1 MRAYI
6 NMKPGSEPRYW
17 EDGAHF
23 QAWYPVHVASDLVPG
38 KIVGRKFLNSKII
51 LYRDPEGN
59 PVAQTAYCPHIGAD
73 LSDGDIVEGQVRC
86 PYHHWRFAA
95 DGACAHI
102 ASGAH
107 PPRAAR
113 IYNYPVAEKWGLIW
127 VFNGT
132 EPLYEVPTFNG
143 DESDYIFTAR
153 ERPDI
158 ILTDSWIQGTNGLD
172 FQHLS
177 SVHHMPEAAKP
188 KEVIFNDYTIEYAL
202 THASPEGWN
211 RMYAANC
218 LVAHWTLPLPTNC
231 YVIFCTNAPE
241 PGRSESFWVAAVKPM
256 PGETRAEA
264 EARLAELD
272 QFLFG
277 FFSEDEYVLNG
288 LRLRLPGDAKLI
300 KDDLYFGK
308 FFNWLDKFP
317 RAAPLD

>member
-17 EDGAHF
+17 EGGAHF
-23 QAWYPVHVASDLVPG
+23 QAWYPIHVAKDLPQG
-38 KIVGRKFLNSKII
+38 KIVGRQFVGSKII
-51 LYRDPEGN
+51 LYRDTEGK
-59 PVAQTAYCPHIGAD
+59 PVAQSAYCAHLGAD
-73 LSDGDIVEGQVRC
+73 LSDGDMVEGQVRC

-95 DGACAHI
+95 DGFCSHI
-102 ASGAH
+102 ASGAR

-113 IYNYPVAEKWGLIW
+113 IFNYPVAEKWGLIW

-132 EPLYEVPTFNG
+132 EPLYEVPSFDG
-143 DESDYIFTAR
+143 EESDYLFTAR

-172 FQHLS
+172 FQHLTA
-177 SVHHMPEAAKP
+177 VHNMPESAKP
-188 KEVIFNDYTIEYAL
+188 GDVTFNDFTIEYPL
-202 THASPEGWN
+202 TFMAPEGKN

-241 PGRSESFWVAAVKPM
+241 PGRSESFWVAAIKQM
-256 PGETRAEA
+256 PDETRAQA
-264 EARLAELD
+264 EARLAALD

-277 FFSEDEYVLNG
+277 FFTEDEYVLNG

-300 KDDLYFGK
+300 KDDIYLGK
-308 FFNWLDKFP
+308 FFTWLDKFP